1 MTNIIVPADL
11 WSTRMLPEGIVEK
24 WFVTNGDIV
33 KAGDRIAQVKIEDAR
48 HELVTPVAGRLM
60 ILSGADSIVEPDSV
74 IGQVSPI
81 LSK

>member
-1 MTNIIVPADL
+1 MTNIIVSADL